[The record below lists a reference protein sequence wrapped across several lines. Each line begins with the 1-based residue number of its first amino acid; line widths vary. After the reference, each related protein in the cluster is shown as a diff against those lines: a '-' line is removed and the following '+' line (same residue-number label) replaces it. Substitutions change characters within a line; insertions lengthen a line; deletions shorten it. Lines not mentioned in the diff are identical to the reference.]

1 MPFGR
6 EVKKF
11 SKSLGDIASI
21 KQSFSDNNDT
31 MLANAKRI
39 NNSYLNQSLRGECKT
54 CQSPISRD
62 AVDFVNHG
70 VEYTICEN
78 CGHLNGIYDDSED
91 FCNQLYV
98 ADSGSNYSQNYLK
111 DYSTRVE
118 NIYLPKLDFL
128 VSSLEEEQNI
138 SIEDISI
145 SDFGCGGGHFVCA
158 AKKRGVKAQGFD
170 VSQDLIDLASSAF
183 QELSGTDCPNPFHVV
198 HDEVELLEKMISSKS
213 TVASFIGVLE
223 HLRHPL
229 RFFEAFKSSQ
239 TKYLYLSVPLFS
251 LSCMIENVFPTVF
264 PRQLSG
270 GHTHLY
276 SHSSLKYILGK
287 YSFREIS
294 SWHFGT
300 DAMDLRRSML
310 VSMVKNGCSE
320 RMLRVFQQDLFSS
333 ETLEQIQNVIDNHL
347 VASEV
352 HMLIAKED

>member
-1 MPFGR
+1 MKR
-6 EVKKF
+6 Y

-21 KQSFSDNNDT
+21 KQSFASDNDVL
-31 MLANAKRI
+31 LANAKKI
-39 NNSYLNQSLRGECKT
+39 NNSYANQSSRGECKT

-70 VEYTICEN
+70 VEYAICET

-91 FCNQLYV
+91 FCNQLY
-98 ADSGSNYSQNYLK
+98 ASDGGSNYSRNYLN
-111 DYSTRVE
+111 DYSARVE

-128 VSSLEEEQNI
+128 CSSLEEEQNI
-138 SIEDISI
+138 SIGDISI

-170 VSQDLIDLASSAF
+170 VSKDLIDLASTSF
-183 QELSGTDCPNPFHVV
+183 HELYGADCPNPFYLV
-198 HDEVELLEKMISSKS
+198 HDEVELLEKMISSKAN
-213 TVASFIGVLE
+213 VVSFIGVLE

-239 TKYLYLSVPLFS
+239 SKYLYLSVPLFS
-251 LSCMIENVFPTVF
+251 LSCMIENVFPSVF
-264 PRQLSG
+264 PRQLSS

-294 SWHFGT
+294 SWHFGA

-320 RMLRVFQQDLFSS
+320 RMLRVFQKDLFSS
-333 ETLEQIQNVIDNHL
+333 EILDQMQTVIDNHL
-347 VASEV
+347 AASEV